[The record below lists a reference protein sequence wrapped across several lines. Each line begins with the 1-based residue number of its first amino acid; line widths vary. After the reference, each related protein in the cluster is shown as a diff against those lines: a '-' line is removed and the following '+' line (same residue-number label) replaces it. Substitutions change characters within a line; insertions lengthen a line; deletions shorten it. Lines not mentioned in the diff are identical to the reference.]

1 MELHESAKAVEA
13 ASRKVMRLRAQ
24 LGAAEAVLNA
34 AENARRDHVINARLM
49 DPGRTNASIGR
60 QFGVNES
67 TVRKY
72 LRKQEGLMAE

>member
-1 MELHESAKAVEA
+1 MELHESAQAVEQ

-24 LGAAEAVLNA
+24 LGSAEAELDD
-34 AENARRDHVINARLM
+34 AENARRAQVVSARLI

-72 LRKQEGLMAE
+72 LKKSETTP